1 MSMRDHC
8 AIVGVGLTPYG
19 RRGEFFEIPQVD
31 QIRGALDL
39 ALEESGLALT
49 DIDGFASYS
58 ADANDPGLLAPS
70 LGIPNVNFSNMVFG
84 GGGGGTCAAVANA
97 AAAIHAGL
105 ANVVMVFKIITQ
117 PPHARFGA
125 AYGSTQIAANPY
137 SDFHRPF
144 GLISPVQFF
153 AMLFRRHMHR
163 YGTEP
168 RHLAE
173 VAVATRKHA
182 SRNPKALKREPLG
195 IEAHQQSRM
204 IADPFRLYD
213 CCQENDGG
221 GVILVTAADRARDL
235 RQKPVRIL
243 AGAQG
248 GSSQWGHGLTMQNQ
262 PDDLYASAGHAHLA
276 ERLYR
281 MAGVGPEDVDVALFY
296 DHFSGL
302 VILQLEDYGFCKRG
316 EGGPFVEDGGL
327 LWEDG
332 RLPVNTHGGNLSE
345 VYLLGV
351 THIAEAVRQL
361 RGESTSQVEGAEIA
375 LVTAGPSNLPSSS
388 LLLRG

>member
-1 MSMRDHC
+1 MSLKDQC

-19 RRGEFFEIPQVD
+19 KRGEFYEIPQSD
-31 QIRGALDL
+31 QIRGALRI
-39 ALEESGLALT
+39 ALEESGLELR
-49 DIDGFASYS
+49 DVDGFCSYS
-58 ADANDPGLLAPS
+58 VDSNDPGMLAPS
-70 LGIPNVNFSNMVFG
+70 LGIPNVNFSNLVFG

-97 AAAIHAGL
+97 AAAIHSGL
-105 ANVVMVFKIITQ
+105 AEVVMVFKIITQ

-125 AYGSTQIAANPY
+125 AYGSKQIAENPY

-144 GLISPVQFF
+144 GLISPVQFMS
-153 AMLFRRHMHR
+153 MLFRRHMHR
-163 YGTEP
+163 FGTKTE
-168 RHLAE
+168 HLAE
-173 VAVATRKHA
+173 VAVSTRTHA
-182 SRNPKALKREPLG
+182 SRNPLALKREPLT
-195 IEAHQQSRM
+195 IEEHQESRL
-204 IADPFRLYD
+204 IADPFRLFD

-221 GVILVTAADRARDL
+221 GVILVTSAERAKDL
-235 RQKPVRIL
+235 KQKPVYIM

-262 PDDLYASAGHAHLA
+262 PDDVYASAGHKHLA

-281 MAGVGPEDVDVALFY
+281 MAGVGPDDVDVALFY

-302 VILQLEDYGFCKRG
+302 VILQLEDYGFCKQG

-327 LWEDG
+327 LWKGG

-345 VYLLGV
+345 VYLLGL

-361 RGESTSQVEGAEIA
+361 RGESSSQVDDAEIA
-375 LVTAGPSNLPSSS
+375 LVTAGPSNLPTSS
-388 LLLRG
+388 LLLRR